1 MISVKFFVEDKI
13 TKQRTNSTT
22 VFFNEADET
31 VFSLIELNREKI
43 LNAMPN
49 SRVVALIINEG
60 DQNDQLFI

>member
-1 MISVKFFVEDKI
+1 MVSVKFFAEDKV

-31 VFSLIELNREKI
+31 VSSLIELNREKI
-43 LNAMPN
+43 SKAMPN
-49 SRVVALIINEG
+49 TRVVALIINEG